1 VKLVDANIV
10 IYSLGREHRYRKL
23 CRAIIDQMAVRP
35 YDYSIDAEMLQEIL
49 YVFWKRGAIDTGT
62 EVVRQLL
69 GLVPEVIPV
78 GGPEA
83 AAAARS
89 LERPS
94 RLSVRDAIH
103 AAVVFEHDLDG
114 IISAGRGFDS
124 VSVLR
129 HFDPR
134 EVADGC

>member
-1 VKLVDANIV
+1 MKLVDANIV

-23 CRAIIDQMAVRP
+23 CRAIIDQMVVRP
-35 YDYSIDAEMLQEIL
+35 YDYSIDAEMLQELL

>member
-1 VKLVDANIV
+1 MV
-10 IYSLGREHRYRKL
+10 
-23 CRAIIDQMAVRP
+23 VRP
-35 YDYSIDAEMLQEIL
+35 YDYSIDAEMLQELL

-89 LERPS
+89 L
-94 RLSVRDAIH
+94 
-103 AAVVFEHDLDG
+103 
-114 IISAGRGFDS
+114 
-124 VSVLR
+124 
-129 HFDPR
+129 
-134 EVADGC
+134 

>member
-1 VKLVDANIV
+1 MKLVDANIV
-10 IYSLGREHRYRKL
+10 IYLLGHEHRYREP
-23 CRAIIDQMAVRP
+23 CRAIIDQMVVRP
-35 YDYSIDAEMLQEIL
+35 YDYSIDAEMLQELL

-69 GLVPEVIPV
+69 GLVPEAVPV
-78 GGPEA
+78 GEPEI
-83 AAAARS
+83 AAAARL

-103 AAVVFEHDLDG
+103 AAVVFEYDLDG
-114 IISAGRGFDS
+114 IISADKGFDS
-124 VSVLR
+124 VSSLR
-129 HFDPR
+129 RFDSR